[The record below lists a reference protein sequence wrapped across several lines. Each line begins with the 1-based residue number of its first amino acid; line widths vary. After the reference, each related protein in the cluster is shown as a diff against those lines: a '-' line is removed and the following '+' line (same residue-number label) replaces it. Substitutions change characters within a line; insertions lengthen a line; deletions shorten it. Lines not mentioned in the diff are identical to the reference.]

1 MSLPNA
7 QVLMG
12 LSRIFEIFDKNT
24 SRCPSSGGWSLEKN
38 ITQVGVSLWERWFV
52 SLGYSESAISAI
64 LVAFPTILNHFLT
77 TKTQNW
83 MKLITSSI
91 YYEVIPFHLLWPI
104 YHCRVCSRSK
114 IWGTSSGF
122 RTWCCRPL
130 RSWRSRQG
138 HLGSVFKVYYLSF
151 VWVSYGRHNLLQHI
165 TTNLTLN
172 SVAVRFLG
180 SKLLTKS

>member
-1 MSLPNA
+1 MYIYIIYICCGMSLPNA

-52 SLGYSESAISAI
+52 SLGYAESTISAI

-77 TKTQNW
+77 TKNT
-83 MKLITSSI
+83 KLNEIDHFF

-104 YHCRVCSRSK
+104 FIIAVYAHVQK
-114 IWGTSSGF
+114 YGGPAQDSG
-122 RTWCCRPL
+122 RGAAGLWEADEVGRDTWDPL
-130 RSWRSRQG
+130 LKFTR
-138 HLGSVFKVYYLSF
+138 YLSF
-151 VWVSYGRHNLLQHI
+151 VRVSYGRHNLFF
-165 TTNLTLN
+165 N
-172 SVAVRFLG
+172 
-180 SKLLTKS
+180 